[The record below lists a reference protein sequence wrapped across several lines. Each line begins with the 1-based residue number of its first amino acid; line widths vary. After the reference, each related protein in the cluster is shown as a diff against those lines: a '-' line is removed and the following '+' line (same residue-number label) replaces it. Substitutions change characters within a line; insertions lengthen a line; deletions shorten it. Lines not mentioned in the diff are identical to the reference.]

1 MKIVKFEVILSWQK
15 AQKFALELY
24 VAFDNLKDYEFKKQ
38 ILSASISISN
48 NIAEGFD
55 RSSNNDFIRF
65 LFYAI
70 SSNSEVRSMLY
81 LALGRKYI
89 SQDQF
94 EDFQSKSIEIA
105 RLISGL
111 IKSLKPKPP
120 VI

>member
-1 MKIVKFEVILSWQK
+1 
-15 AQKFALELY
+15 
-24 VAFDNLKDYEFKKQ
+24 
-38 ILSASISISN
+38 
-48 NIAEGFD
+48 
-55 RSSNNDFIRF
+55 
-65 LFYAI
+65 
-70 SSNSEVRSMLY
+70 MLY